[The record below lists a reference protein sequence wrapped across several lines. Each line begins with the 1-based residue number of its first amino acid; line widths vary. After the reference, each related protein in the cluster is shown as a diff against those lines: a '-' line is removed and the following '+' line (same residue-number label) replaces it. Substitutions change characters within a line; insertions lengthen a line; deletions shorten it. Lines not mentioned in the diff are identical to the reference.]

1 VTMKLSLD
9 CRLLSATDEKDM
21 TMIFTLASISICSA
35 LQCLFPK
42 AFLSILIASHLSKR
56 EDLHVGELSLPPGVN
71 LANDLSTATHPSAV
85 AQDEQSL
92 RSLESGNKETCQYNS
107 H

>member
-1 VTMKLSLD
+1 MKLSLD

-21 TMIFTLASISICSA
+21 TMIFTLASISIRSA
-35 LQCLFPK
+35 LQYLFPK
-42 AFLSILIASHLSKR
+42 AFLSILIASRLSKR

>member
-1 VTMKLSLD
+1 MLSPTSTYFQ
-9 CRLLSATDEKDM
+9 RLFFNTRC
-21 TMIFTLASISICSA
+21 I
-35 LQCLFPK
+35 P
-42 AFLSILIASHLSKR
+42 SHPSKR
-56 EDLHVGELSLPPGVN
+56 EDLRVGELSLPPGVN

-85 AQDEQSL
+85 AQDVQSL